1 MAQEEITKLLSE
13 MIEIKSISSD
23 KNHRDDVDAS
33 AQFVEN
39 LFVDLGLNTQVIKVA
54 GGMPAVVA
62 HTEIDP
68 SKKTVLLYAHH
79 DVQPVGDLDLWNTDP
94 FDPVIKD
101 GRLYGRGSGDNK
113 AGVVVHYNVVKQLL
127 KDLPVNIRI
136 FIEGEEEIG
145 SPTMSDFIEQN
156 REALE
161 ADVIV
166 IADSGNVKIGVPTIT
181 TSLRGLADAI
191 IEVDQPMRPVHSG
204 MGGGIVPDAFMVLSK
219 IIASFHNE
227 KGDLMI
233 EGLTPT
239 DMKVAELDKSY
250 TQKMLGSEEIN
261 LFDTESISKR
271 LWLEPALD
279 VLAIDAP
286 SIEDAVNLVI
296 PKARAKISLRLPPT
310 EDPEHAMKMLEEH
323 VMKNI
328 PWNASVKFIP
338 NSKGSGVV
346 ADPSKPFTT
355 ELVNSFNSVWENET
369 AYIGVG
375 GSIPFANDFVREF
388 PNAELVLVG
397 AADEELGN
405 AHAPNESVQI
415 DHIEM
420 LIESLVKTLKNIS

>member
-1 MAQEEITKLLSE
+1 MLQEEIIKLLSDLVR
-13 MIEIKSISSD
+13 IQSISSD
-23 KNHRDDVDAS
+23 KNHRDQVDES
-33 AQFVEN
+33 AQFVQN
-39 LFVDLGLNTQVIKVA
+39 IFADLGLNTQTIKVP

-68 SKKTVLLYAHH
+68 AKKTVLLYAHH
-79 DVQPVGDLDLWNTDP
+79 DVQPVGDETLWNTDP
-94 FDPVIKD
+94 FEPQVID
-101 GRLYGRGSGDNK
+101 GRLFGRGAGDNK
-113 AGVVVHYNVVKQLL
+113 SGVVVHYHVVKQLL
-127 KDLPVNIRI
+127 DDLPVNLKI

-145 SPTMSDFIEQN
+145 SPTMTEFINQN
-156 REALE
+156 RDALE
-161 ADVIV
+161 SDVII
-166 IADSGNVKIGVPTIT
+166 IADSGNVRIGTPTIT
-181 TSLRGLADAI
+181 TTLRGLVDAI
-191 IEVDQPMRPVHSG
+191 IEVDQPMRPIHSG
-204 MGGGIVPDAFMVLSK
+204 VGGGVVPDAFLVLSK
-219 IIASFHNE
+219 IISSFHNE
-227 KGDLMI
+227 KGELLI

-239 DMKVAELDKSY
+239 EMQVTELEESFLK
-250 TQKMLGSEEIN
+250 KMLGSEDIN

-286 SIEDAVNLVI
+286 PVSEAVNLVI
-296 PKARAKISLRLPPT
+296 PKAKAKISLRLPPT

-323 VMKNI
+323 VMKNV

-346 ADPSKPFTT
+346 ADPDKPFTT
-355 ELVNSFNSVWENET
+355 ELVKNFNEIWKEDT
-369 AYIGVG
+369 AFIGVG

-420 LIESLVKTLKNIS
+420 LIESLVQSLKNLK

>member
-1 MAQEEITKLLSE
+1 MLQEEIIKLLSDLVR
-13 MIEIKSISSD
+13 IQSISSD
-23 KNHRDDVDAS
+23 KNHRDQVDES
-33 AQFVEN
+33 AQFVQN
-39 LFVDLGLNTQVIKVA
+39 IFADLGLNTQTIKVP

-62 HTEIDP
+62 HTEIDTA
-68 SKKTVLLYAHH
+68 KKTVLLYAHH
-79 DVQPVGDLDLWNTDP
+79 DVQPVGDETLWNTEP
-94 FDPVIKD
+94 FEPQVID
-101 GRLYGRGSGDNK
+101 GRLFGRGSGDNK
-113 AGVVVHYNVVKQLL
+113 SGVVVHYHVVKQLL
-127 KDLPVNIRI
+127 DELPVNLKI

-145 SPTMSDFIEQN
+145 SPTMTEFINQN
-156 REALE
+156 RDALE
-161 ADVIV
+161 SDVII
-166 IADSGNVKIGVPTIT
+166 IADSGNVRIGTPTIT
-181 TSLRGLADAI
+181 TTLRGLVDAI
-191 IEVDQPMRPVHSG
+191 IEVDQPMRPIHSG
-204 MGGGIVPDAFMVLSK
+204 VGGGVVPDAFLVLSK
-219 IIASFHNE
+219 IISSFHNE
-227 KGDLMI
+227 KGELLI

-239 DMKVAELDKSY
+239 EMQVTELEESFLK
-250 TQKMLGSEEIN
+250 KMLGSEDIN

-286 SIEDAVNLVI
+286 PVSEAVNLVI
-296 PKARAKISLRLPPT
+296 PKAKAKISLRLPPT

-323 VMKNI
+323 VMKNV

-346 ADPSKPFTT
+346 ADPDKPFTT
-355 ELVNSFNSVWENET
+355 ELVKNFNEIWKEDT
-369 AYIGVG
+369 AFIGVG

-420 LIESLVKTLKNIS
+420 LIESLVQSLKNLK

>member
-1 MAQEEITKLLSE
+1 MAQEEIIKLLSE
-13 MIEIKSISSD
+13 MVEIKSISSD

-33 AQFVEN
+33 AQFVQN
-39 LFVDLGLNTQVIKVA
+39 LFADLGLNTQVIKVA

-79 DVQPVGDLDLWNTDP
+79 DVQPVGDLSMWDTEP
-94 FDPVIKD
+94 FNPVLKE

-113 AGVVVHYNVVKQLL
+113 AGVVVHYNVVKKLL
-127 KDLPVNIRI
+127 EDLPVNIRI

-166 IADSGNVKIGVPTIT
+166 IADSANVKIGVPTIT
-181 TSLRGLADAI
+181 TTLRGLVDGF
-191 IEVDQPMRPVHSG
+191 IEVNQPMRPVHSG

-219 IIASFHNE
+219 IIASFHDD
-227 KGDLMI
+227 KGNLQI

-239 DMKVAELDKSY
+239 DMNVTELDESY
-250 TQKMLGSEEIN
+250 TKKMLGSEEIN
-261 LFDTESISKR
+261 LFDAESISKR

-286 SIEDAVNLVI
+286 PVKDAVNLVI
-296 PKARAKISLRLPPT
+296 PKTSAKISLRLPPT

-323 VMKNI
+323 VMRNI
-328 PWNASVKFIP
+328 PWKASVKFIP

-346 ADPSKPFTT
+346 ADPNKPFTT

-420 LIESLVKTLKNIS
+420 LIESLVQTLKNIS

>member
-1 MAQEEITKLLSE
+1 MTQEGIIKLLSE
-13 MIEIKSISSD
+13 MVEIKSISSD

-33 AQFVEN
+33 AQFVQN
-39 LFVDLGLNTQVIKVA
+39 LFADLGLNTQVIKVA

-68 SKKTVLLYAHH
+68 SKKTVLFYAHH
-79 DVQPVGDLDLWNTDP
+79 DVQPVGDLSMWDTEP
-94 FDPVIKD
+94 FNPVLKE

-127 KDLPVNIRI
+127 SDLPVNIKI

-166 IADSGNVKIGVPTIT
+166 IADSANVKIGVPTIT
-181 TSLRGLADAI
+181 TTLRGLVDGF

-219 IIASFHNE
+219 IIASFHDD
-227 KGDLMI
+227 KGNLQI

-239 DMKVAELDKSY
+239 DMNVAELDESY
-250 TQKMLGSEEIN
+250 TKKMLGSEEIN

-286 SIEDAVNLVI
+286 PVKDAVNLVI
-296 PKARAKISLRLPPT
+296 PKASAKISLRLPPT
-310 EDPEHAMKMLEEH
+310 QDPDHAMKMLEEH
-323 VMKNI
+323 VLKNI

-346 ADPSKPFTT
+346 ADPNKPFTT
-355 ELVNSFNSVWENET
+355 ELVNSFNSIWENDT

>member
-1 MAQEEITKLLSE
+1 MDQEEIINLLSE
-13 MIEIKSISSD
+13 MVEIKSISSD

-33 AQFVEN
+33 AQFVQN
-39 LFVDLGLNTQVIKVA
+39 LFADLGLNTQVIKVA

-79 DVQPVGDLDLWNTDP
+79 DVQPVGDLSMWDTEP
-94 FDPVIKD
+94 FNPVLKE

-113 AGVVVHYNVVKQLL
+113 AGVVVHYNVVKKLL
-127 KDLPVNIRI
+127 EDLPVNIRI

-166 IADSGNVKIGVPTIT
+166 IADSANVKIGVPTIT
-181 TSLRGLADAI
+181 TTLRGLVDGF
-191 IEVDQPMRPVHSG
+191 IEVNQPMRPVHSG

-219 IIASFHNE
+219 IIASFHDD
-227 KGDLMI
+227 KGNLQI

-239 DMKVAELDKSY
+239 DMNVAELDESY
-250 TQKMLGSEEIN
+250 TKKMLGSEEIN
-261 LFDTESISKR
+261 LFDAESISKR

-286 SIEDAVNLVI
+286 PVKDAVNLVI
-296 PKARAKISLRLPPT
+296 PKASAKISLRLPPT

-346 ADPSKPFTT
+346 ADPNKPFTKK
-355 ELVNSFNSVWENET
+355 LVNSFNSIWENET

-420 LIESLVKTLKNIS
+420 LIESLVQTLKNIS

>member
-1 MAQEEITKLLSE
+1 MSQEKIINLLSE
-13 MIEIKSISSD
+13 MVEIKSISSD

-39 LFVDLGLNTQVIKVA
+39 LFADLGLNTQVIKVA

-62 HTEIDP
+62 HTKIDP

-79 DVQPVGDLDLWNTDP
+79 DVQPVGDLDLWNTEP
-94 FDPVIKD
+94 FDPVVKE

-127 KDLPVNIRI
+127 EDLPVNIRI

-161 ADVIV
+161 ANVIV

-233 EGLTPT
+233 EGLTST

-261 LFDTESISKR
+261 HFDTDSISKR

-310 EDPEHAMKMLEEH
+310 EDPEHAMQMLEEH

-355 ELVNSFNSVWENET
+355 ELVNSFNSIWENET

>member
-1 MAQEEITKLLSE
+1 MAQEEIIKLLSE
-13 MIEIKSISSD
+13 MVEIKSISSD

-33 AQFVEN
+33 AQFVQN
-39 LFVDLGLNTQVIKVA
+39 LFADLGLNTQVIKVA

-79 DVQPVGDLDLWNTDP
+79 DVQPVGDLSMWNTEP
-94 FDPVIKD
+94 FNPVLKE

-113 AGVVVHYNVVKQLL
+113 AGVVVHYNVVKKLL
-127 KDLPVNIRI
+127 EDLPVNIRI

-166 IADSGNVKIGVPTIT
+166 IADSANVKIGVPTIT
-181 TSLRGLADAI
+181 TTLRGLVDGFV
-191 IEVDQPMRPVHSG
+191 EVNQPMRPVHSG

-219 IIASFHNE
+219 IIASFHDD
-227 KGDLMI
+227 KGNLQI

-239 DMKVAELDKSY
+239 DMNVEELDESY
-250 TQKMLGSEEIN
+250 TKKMLGSEDIN
-261 LFDTESISKR
+261 LFDAESISKR

-286 SIEDAVNLVI
+286 PVKEAVNLVI
-296 PKARAKISLRLPPT
+296 PKATAKISLRLPPT

-323 VMKNI
+323 VMNNI

-346 ADPSKPFTT
+346 ADPNKPFTT
-355 ELVNSFNSVWENET
+355 ELVNSFNSIWENET

-420 LIESLVKTLKNIS
+420 LIESLVKTLKNI

>member
-39 LFVDLGLNTQVIKVA
+39 LFVNLGLNTQVIKVA

-261 LFDTESISKR
+261 LFDTDSISKR

-286 SIEDAVNLVI
+286 PIEDAVNLVI

-420 LIESLVKTLKNIS
+420 LIESLVKTLKSIS

>member
-1 MAQEEITKLLSE
+1 MAQEEIIKLLSE
-13 MIEIKSISSD
+13 MVEIKSISSD

-33 AQFVEN
+33 AQFVQN
-39 LFVDLGLNTQVIKVA
+39 LFADLGLNTQVIKVA

-79 DVQPVGDLDLWNTDP
+79 DVQPVGDLSMWNTEP
-94 FDPVIKD
+94 FNPVLKE

-113 AGVVVHYNVVKQLL
+113 AGVVVHYNVVKKLL
-127 KDLPVNIRI
+127 EDLPVNIRI

-166 IADSGNVKIGVPTIT
+166 IADSANVKIGVPTIT
-181 TSLRGLADAI
+181 TTLRGLVDGFV
-191 IEVDQPMRPVHSG
+191 EVNQPMRPVHSG

-219 IIASFHNE
+219 IIASFHDD
-227 KGDLMI
+227 KGNLQI

-239 DMKVAELDKSY
+239 DMNVEELDESY
-250 TQKMLGSEEIN
+250 TKKMLGSEEIN
-261 LFDTESISKR
+261 LFDAESISKR

-286 SIEDAVNLVI
+286 PVKEAVNLVI
-296 PKARAKISLRLPPT
+296 PKATAKISLRLPPT

-323 VMKNI
+323 VMNNI

-346 ADPSKPFTT
+346 ADPNKPFTT
-355 ELVNSFNSVWENET
+355 ELVNSFNSIWENET

-420 LIESLVKTLKNIS
+420 LIESLVKTLKNI

>member
-1 MAQEEITKLLSE
+1 MAQEEIIKLLSE
-13 MIEIKSISSD
+13 MVEIKSISSD

-33 AQFVEN
+33 AQFVQN
-39 LFVDLGLNTQVIKVA
+39 LFADLGLNTQVIKVA

-79 DVQPVGDLDLWNTDP
+79 DVQPVGDLSMWDTEP
-94 FDPVIKD
+94 FNPVLKE

-127 KDLPVNIRI
+127 SDLPVNIKI
-136 FIEGEEEIG
+136 FVEGEEEIG

-166 IADSGNVKIGVPTIT
+166 IADSANVKIGVPTIT
-181 TSLRGLADAI
+181 TTLRGLVDGF

-219 IIASFHNE
+219 IIASFHDD
-227 KGDLMI
+227 KGNLQI

-239 DMKVAELDKSY
+239 DMNVAELDESY
-250 TQKMLGSEEIN
+250 TKKMLGSKEIN
-261 LFDTESISKR
+261 LFDAESISKR

-286 SIEDAVNLVI
+286 SVKDAVNLVI
-296 PKARAKISLRLPPT
+296 PKASAKISLRLPPT

-346 ADPSKPFTT
+346 ADPNKPFTT
-355 ELVNSFNSVWENET
+355 ELVNSFNSIWDNET

-420 LIESLVKTLKNIS
+420 LIESLVQTLKNIS

>member
-1 MAQEEITKLLSE
+1 MAQEEIINLLSE
-13 MIEIKSISSD
+13 MVEIKSISSD

-39 LFVDLGLNTQVIKVA
+39 LFADLGLNTQVIKVA
-54 GGMPAVVA
+54 GGMPAVIA

-68 SKKTVLLYAHH
+68 PKKTVLLYAHH
-79 DVQPVGDLDLWNTDP
+79 DVQPVGDLSLWDTEP
-94 FDPVIKD
+94 FNPVLKD

-113 AGVVVHYNVVKQLL
+113 AGVIVHYNVVKQLL
-127 KDLPVNIRI
+127 NDLPVNIRI

-166 IADSGNVKIGVPTIT
+166 IADSANVKIGVPTIT
-181 TSLRGLADAI
+181 TTLRGLVDGF

-204 MGGGIVPDAFMVLSK
+204 MGGGVVPDAFMVLSK
-219 IIASFHNE
+219 IIASFHDD
-227 KGDLMI
+227 KGNLQI

-239 DMKVAELDKSY
+239 DMNVAELDESY
-250 TQKMLGSEEIN
+250 TKKMLGSDEIN

-286 SIEDAVNLVI
+286 PVKDAVNLVI
-296 PKARAKISLRLPPT
+296 PKASAKISLRLPPT

-346 ADPSKPFTT
+346 ADPNKPFTT
-355 ELVNSFNSVWENET
+355 ELVNSFNSIWKNET

-420 LIESLVKTLKNIS
+420 LIESLVKTLKNI

>member
-1 MAQEEITKLLSE
+1 MLQEGIIKLLSDLVR
-13 MIEIKSISSD
+13 IQSISSD
-23 KNHRDDVDAS
+23 KNHRDQVDES
-33 AQFVEN
+33 AQFVQN
-39 LFVDLGLNTQVIKVA
+39 IFADLGLNTQTIKVP

-68 SKKTVLLYAHH
+68 AKKTVLLYAHH
-79 DVQPVGDLDLWNTDP
+79 DVQPVGDETLWKTDP
-94 FDPVIKD
+94 FEPQVVD
-101 GRLYGRGSGDNK
+101 GRLFGRGSGDNK
-113 AGVVVHYNVVKQLL
+113 SGVVVHYHVVKQLL
-127 KDLPVNIRI
+127 DDLPVNLKI

-145 SPTMSDFIEQN
+145 SPTMTEFINQN
-156 REALE
+156 RDALE
-161 ADVIV
+161 SDVII
-166 IADSGNVKIGVPTIT
+166 IADSGNVRIGTPTIT
-181 TSLRGLADAI
+181 TTLRGLVDAI
-191 IEVDQPMRPVHSG
+191 IEVDQPMRPIHSG
-204 MGGGIVPDAFMVLSK
+204 VGGGVVPDAFLVLSK
-219 IIASFHNE
+219 IISSFHNE
-227 KGDLMI
+227 KGELLI

-239 DMKVAELDKSY
+239 EMQVTELEESFLK
-250 TQKMLGSEEIN
+250 KMLGSEDIN

-286 SIEDAVNLVI
+286 PVSEAVNLVI
-296 PKARAKISLRLPPT
+296 PKAKAKISLRLPPT

-323 VMKNI
+323 VMKNV

-346 ADPSKPFTT
+346 ADPDKPFTT
-355 ELVNSFNSVWENET
+355 ELVKNFNEIWKEDT
-369 AYIGVG
+369 AFIGVG

-420 LIESLVKTLKNIS
+420 LIESLVQSLKNLK

>member
-1 MAQEEITKLLSE
+1 MSQEKIINLLSE
-13 MIEIKSISSD
+13 MVEIKSISSD

-33 AQFVEN
+33 AHFVEN
-39 LFVDLGLNTQVIKVA
+39 LFADLGLNTQVIKVA
-54 GGMPAVVA
+54 GGMPAVIA

-79 DVQPVGDLDLWNTDP
+79 DVQPVGDLSLWDTEP
-94 FDPVIKD
+94 FNPVLKD

-127 KDLPVNIRI
+127 NDLPVNIRI

-166 IADSGNVKIGVPTIT
+166 IADSANVKIGVPTIT
-181 TSLRGLADAI
+181 TTLRGLVDGF
-191 IEVDQPMRPVHSG
+191 IEVNQPMRPVHSG

-219 IIASFHNE
+219 IIASFHDD
-227 KGDLMI
+227 KGNLQI

-239 DMKVAELDKSY
+239 DMNVAELDESY
-250 TQKMLGSEEIN
+250 TKKMLGSDEIN

-286 SIEDAVNLVI
+286 QVKDAVNLVI
-296 PKARAKISLRLPPT
+296 PKASAKISLRLPPT

-346 ADPSKPFTT
+346 ADPNKPFTKK
-355 ELVNSFNSVWENET
+355 LVNSFNSIWENDT

-388 PNAELVLVG
+388 PDAELVLVG

-420 LIESLVKTLKNIS
+420 LIESLVQTLKNIS

>member
-1 MAQEEITKLLSE
+1 MLQEEIIKLLSDLVR
-13 MIEIKSISSD
+13 IQSISSD
-23 KNHRDDVDAS
+23 KNHRDQVDES
-33 AQFVEN
+33 AQFVQN
-39 LFVDLGLNTQVIKVA
+39 IFADLGLNTQTIKVP

-68 SKKTVLLYAHH
+68 AKKTVLLYAHH
-79 DVQPVGDLDLWNTDP
+79 DVQPVGDETLWNTDP
-94 FDPVIKD
+94 FDPQVID
-101 GRLYGRGSGDNK
+101 GRLFGRGAGDNK
-113 AGVVVHYNVVKQLL
+113 SGVVVHYHVVKQLL
-127 KDLPVNIRI
+127 DDLPVNLKI

-145 SPTMSDFIEQN
+145 SPTMTEFINQN
-156 REALE
+156 RDALE
-161 ADVIV
+161 SDVII
-166 IADSGNVKIGVPTIT
+166 IADSGNVRIGTPTIT
-181 TSLRGLADAI
+181 TTLRGLVDAI
-191 IEVDQPMRPVHSG
+191 IEVDQPMRPIHSG
-204 MGGGIVPDAFMVLSK
+204 VGGGVVPDAFLVLSK
-219 IIASFHNE
+219 IISSFHNE
-227 KGDLMI
+227 KGELLI

-239 DMKVAELDKSY
+239 EMQVTELEESFLK
-250 TQKMLGSEEIN
+250 KMLGSEDIN

-286 SIEDAVNLVI
+286 PVSEAVNLVI
-296 PKARAKISLRLPPT
+296 PKAKAKISLRLPPT

-323 VMKNI
+323 VMKNV

-346 ADPSKPFTT
+346 ADPDKPFTT
-355 ELVNSFNSVWENET
+355 ELVKNFNEIWKEDT
-369 AYIGVG
+369 AFIGVG

-420 LIESLVKTLKNIS
+420 LIESLVQSLKNLK

>member
-1 MAQEEITKLLSE
+1 MLQEEIIKLLSDLVR
-13 MIEIKSISSD
+13 IQSISSD
-23 KNHRDDVDAS
+23 KNHRDQVDES
-33 AQFVEN
+33 AQFVQN
-39 LFVDLGLNTQVIKVA
+39 IFADLGLNTQTIKVP

-68 SKKTVLLYAHH
+68 AKKTVLLYAHH
-79 DVQPVGDLDLWNTDP
+79 DVQPVGDETLWNTEP
-94 FDPVIKD
+94 FEPQVID
-101 GRLYGRGSGDNK
+101 GRLFGRGSGDNK
-113 AGVVVHYNVVKQLL
+113 SGVVVHYHVVKQLL
-127 KDLPVNIRI
+127 DDLPVNLKI

-145 SPTMSDFIEQN
+145 SPTMTEFINQN
-156 REALE
+156 RDALE
-161 ADVIV
+161 SDVII
-166 IADSGNVKIGVPTIT
+166 IADSGNVRIGTPTIT
-181 TSLRGLADAI
+181 TTLRGLVDAI
-191 IEVDQPMRPVHSG
+191 IEVDQPMRPIHSG
-204 MGGGIVPDAFMVLSK
+204 VGGGVVPDAFLVLSK
-219 IIASFHNE
+219 IISSFHNE
-227 KGDLMI
+227 KGELLI

-239 DMKVAELDKSY
+239 EMQVTELEESFLK
-250 TQKMLGSEEIN
+250 KMLGSEDIN

-286 SIEDAVNLVI
+286 PVSEAVNLVI
-296 PKARAKISLRLPPT
+296 PKAKAKISLRLPPT

-323 VMKNI
+323 VMKNV

-346 ADPSKPFTT
+346 ADPDKPFTT
-355 ELVNSFNSVWENET
+355 ELVKNFNEIWKEDT
-369 AYIGVG
+369 AFIGVG

-388 PNAELVLVG
+388 PSAELVLVG

-420 LIESLVKTLKNIS
+420 LIESLVQSLKNLK

>member
-1 MAQEEITKLLSE
+1 MAQEEIINLLSE
-13 MIEIKSISSD
+13 MVEIKSISSD

-33 AQFVEN
+33 AQFVQN
-39 LFVDLGLNTQVIKVA
+39 LFADLGLNTQVIKVA

-79 DVQPVGDLDLWNTDP
+79 DVQPVGDLSMWNTEP
-94 FDPVIKD
+94 FNPVLKE

-113 AGVVVHYNVVKQLL
+113 AGVVVHYNVVKKLL
-127 KDLPVNIRI
+127 EDLPVNIRI

-166 IADSGNVKIGVPTIT
+166 IADSANVKIGVPTIT
-181 TSLRGLADAI
+181 TTLRGLVDGFV
-191 IEVDQPMRPVHSG
+191 EVNQPMRPVHSG

-219 IIASFHNE
+219 IIASFHDD
-227 KGDLMI
+227 KGNLQI

-239 DMKVAELDKSY
+239 DMNVEELDESY
-250 TQKMLGSEEIN
+250 TKKMLGSEEIN
-261 LFDTESISKR
+261 LFDAESISKR

-286 SIEDAVNLVI
+286 PVKEAVNLVI
-296 PKARAKISLRLPPT
+296 PKATAKISLRLPPT

-323 VMKNI
+323 VMNNI

-346 ADPSKPFTT
+346 ADPNKPFTT
-355 ELVNSFNSVWENET
+355 ELVNSFNSIWENET

-420 LIESLVKTLKNIS
+420 LIESLVKTLKNI

>member
-1 MAQEEITKLLSE
+1 MAQEEIIKLLSE
-13 MIEIKSISSD
+13 MVEIKSISSD
-23 KNHRDDVDAS
+23 KNYRDDVDTS

-39 LFVDLGLNTQVIKVA
+39 LFADLGLNTQVIKVA

-62 HTEIDP
+62 NTEIDP

-79 DVQPVGDLDLWNTDP
+79 DVQPVGDLDLWNTEP
-94 FDPVIKD
+94 FDPVVKE

-113 AGVVVHYNVVKQLL
+113 SGVVVHYNVVKELL
-127 KDLPVNIRI
+127 NDLPVNIRI

-156 REALE
+156 RDALE

-166 IADSGNVKIGVPTIT
+166 IADSGNVKIGVPTVT
-181 TSLRGLADAI
+181 TTLRGLVDAI
-191 IEVDQPMRPVHSG
+191 IEVDQPMRPIHSG
-204 MGGGIVPDAFMVLSK
+204 VGGGVVPDAFMVLSR

-227 KGDLMI
+227 KGELMI

-239 DMKVAELDKSY
+239 DMQVTELEESFMK
-250 TQKMLGSEEIN
+250 KMLGSDEIN

-286 SIEDAVNLVI
+286 PVKDAVNLVI
-296 PKARAKISLRLPPT
+296 PKASAKISLRLPPT

-328 PWNASVKFIP
+328 PWDASVKFIP

-346 ADPSKPFTT
+346 ADPNKPFTT
-355 ELVNSFNSVWENET
+355 ELVNSFNSIWKNET

-397 AADEELGN
+397 AADEELRN

-420 LIESLVKTLKNIS
+420 LIESLVQTLKNIS

>member
-1 MAQEEITKLLSE
+1 MAQEEIINLLSE
-13 MIEIKSISSD
+13 MVEIKSISSD

-39 LFVDLGLNTQVIKVA
+39 LFADLGLNTQVIKVA
-54 GGMPAVVA
+54 GGMPAVIA

-79 DVQPVGDLDLWNTDP
+79 DVQPVGDLSLWETDP
-94 FDPVIKD
+94 FNPVLKD

-113 AGVVVHYNVVKQLL
+113 AGVIVHYNVVKQLL
-127 KDLPVNIRI
+127 NDLPVNIRI

-166 IADSGNVKIGVPTIT
+166 IADSANVKIGVPTIT
-181 TSLRGLADAI
+181 TTLRGLVDGF

-204 MGGGIVPDAFMVLSK
+204 MGGGVVPDAFMVLSK
-219 IIASFHNE
+219 IIASFHDD
-227 KGDLMI
+227 KGNLQI

-239 DMKVAELDKSY
+239 DMNVAELDESY
-250 TQKMLGSEEIN
+250 TKKMLGSDEIN

-286 SIEDAVNLVI
+286 PVKDAVNLVI
-296 PKARAKISLRLPPT
+296 PKASAKISLRLPPT
-310 EDPEHAMKMLEEH
+310 EDPEHAMKMLKEH
-323 VMKNI
+323 VMKNLSLI
-328 PWNASVKFIP
+328 
-338 NSKGSGVV
+338 
-346 ADPSKPFTT
+346 
-355 ELVNSFNSVWENET
+355 
-369 AYIGVG
+369 
-375 GSIPFANDFVREF
+375 
-388 PNAELVLVG
+388 
-397 AADEELGN
+397 
-405 AHAPNESVQI
+405 
-415 DHIEM
+415 HI
-420 LIESLVKTLKNIS
+420 

>member
-1 MAQEEITKLLSE
+1 MAKEEIINLLSE
-13 MIEIKSISSD
+13 MVEIKSISSD

-33 AQFVEN
+33 AQFVQN
-39 LFVDLGLNTQVIKVA
+39 LFADLGLNTQVIKVA

-79 DVQPVGDLDLWNTDP
+79 DVQPVGDLSMWDTEP
-94 FDPVIKD
+94 FNPVLKE

-113 AGVVVHYNVVKQLL
+113 AGVVVHYNVVKKLL
-127 KDLPVNIRI
+127 EDLPVNIRI

-166 IADSGNVKIGVPTIT
+166 IADSANVKIGVPTIT
-181 TSLRGLADAI
+181 TTLRGLVDGF
-191 IEVDQPMRPVHSG
+191 IEVNQPMRPVHSG

-219 IIASFHNE
+219 IIASFHDD
-227 KGDLMI
+227 KGNLQI

-239 DMKVAELDKSY
+239 DMNVAELDESY
-250 TQKMLGSEEIN
+250 TKKMLGSEEIN
-261 LFDTESISKR
+261 LFDAESISKR

-286 SIEDAVNLVI
+286 PVKDAVNLVI
-296 PKARAKISLRLPPT
+296 PKASAKISLRLPPT

-346 ADPSKPFTT
+346 ADPNKPFTKK
-355 ELVNSFNSVWENET
+355 LVNSFNSIWENET

>member
-1 MAQEEITKLLSE
+1 MVQEEITKLLSE
-13 MIEIKSISSD
+13 MVEIKSISSD

-39 LFVDLGLNTQVIKVA
+39 LFVNLGLNTQVIKVA

-166 IADSGNVKIGVPTIT
+166 IADSSNVKIGVPTVT
-181 TSLRGLADAI
+181 TTLRGLADAI
-191 IEVDQPMRPVHSG
+191 VEVDQPMRPVHSG

-227 KGDLMI
+227 NGDLMI

-239 DMKVAELDKSY
+239 DMKVAELDKTY
-250 TQKMLGSEEIN
+250 TKKMLGSDEIN

-271 LWLEPALD
+271 LWLEPALS

-286 SIEDAVNLVI
+286 SVEDAVNLVI
-296 PKARAKISLRLPPT
+296 PKAKAKISLRLPPT
-310 EDPEHAMKMLEEH
+310 EDPEHAMKMLEQH

-346 ADPSKPFTT
+346 ADPDKPFTK
-355 ELVNSFNSVWENET
+355 ELVNSFNLIWENET

-397 AADEELGN
+397 ASDEELGN

-420 LIESLVKTLKNIS
+420 LIESLVKTIKNIS